1 MDLSG
6 NKTGRPA
13 VPAPMRPVLP
23 DQLVL
28 VPAFHAHA
36 HSREL
41 RAMSRILDEHP
52 EVAKWVHDDLIGR
65 KGRKISSRR
74 GREGMSGEQVLRV
87 ILVKQLGGF
96 SYHELAFHLADSIS
110 YRAFCRFDVGRRI
123 PNKKTLQRNVKMV
136 EALTLERIN
145 VVLVE
150 HAIADEIDDG
160 NKLRIDCTVV
170 ETNIHEPTD
179 SSLLVDSVR
188 VLVRLMSQ
196 AQEYVDAPFSNHHR
210 RAKRR
215 ALGILHARTQDDR
228 VPLYHDLL
236 KATNKTVAAAER
248 VIAAFASQCSPQML
262 GDPMLLGLLD
272 SLRHYVALARRVV
285 AQTHRRVVLGETVP
299 SSEKLVSIFETHTDI
314 IVKDRRDTLYGHKLC
329 LATGA
334 SGLITDCHV
343 EKGNPADSTLAIAM
357 VERHMERYGRAPHE
371 ACFDGAFSSRANF
384 EEIKRLEVGNVVFTK
399 GKGITIAEMAG
410 DKATFRA
417 LRNFRAGIEATVSF
431 LKRCV
436 GWTRC
441 TWRSLRS
448 FNAYAWASVVTANL
462 LLLAR
467 RQPN

>member
-1 MDLSG
+1 
-6 NKTGRPA
+6 
-13 VPAPMRPVLP
+13 MRRILP

-28 VPAFHAHA
+28 VPAFHAHV

-41 RAMSRILDEHP
+41 RAVSRILDEHP
-52 EVAKWVHDDLIGR
+52 EAAKWVHADLVGR
-65 KGRKISSRR
+65 KSCPISARR

-96 SYHELAFHLADSIS
+96 SYHELAFHLADSVS
-110 YRAFCRFDVGRRI
+110 YRAFCRFDVGRPI
-123 PNKKTLQRNVKMV
+123 PNKKTLQRNVKKV

-145 VVLVE
+145 VILVE
-150 HAIADEIDDG
+150 HAIDDEIDDG
-160 NKLRIDCTVV
+160 NKIRIDCTVV

-188 VLVRLMSQ
+188 VLVRLMNQ

-236 KATNKTVAAAER
+236 KVSNKTVTAAER
-248 VIAAFASQCSPQML
+248 VLAAFPAKYSPREL
-262 GDPMLLGLLD
+262 AHPMIFGLLD
-272 SLRHYVALARRVV
+272 SLQRFVTLARRVV

-299 SSEKLVSIFETHTDI
+299 SSEGLVSISETHTDI

-343 EKGNPADSTLAIAM
+343 EKGNPADSTLAIGM
-357 VERHMERYGRAPHE
+357 IERHMERYGRAPRQV
-371 ACFDGAFSSRANF
+371 CFDGAFSSRANF
-384 EEIKRLEVGNVVFTK
+384 EEIKRLDVGDVVFAK
-399 GKGITIAEMAG
+399 AKGIIVEEMAG
-410 DKATFRA
+410 DKAAFRT
-417 LRNFRAGIEATVSF
+417 LRNFAQVSKRRSRSSSGVSAGRAALGDP
-431 LKRCV
+431 CV
-436 GWTRC
+436 
-441 TWRSLRS
+441 RSMRTLGRRS
-448 FNAYAWASVVTANL
+448 
-462 LLLAR
+462 
-467 RQPN
+467 

>member
-1 MDLSG
+1 
-6 NKTGRPA
+6 
-13 VPAPMRPVLP
+13 MRRILP

-28 VPAFHAHA
+28 VPAFHTHP

-52 EVAKWVHDDLIGR
+52 EVAKWVHDDLVGR

-96 SYHELAFHLADSIS
+96 SYHELAFHLADSVS
-110 YRAFCRFDVGRRI
+110 YRAFCRFDVSRRI
-123 PNKKTLQRNVKMV
+123 PDKKTLQRNVKMV
-136 EALTLERIN
+136 EALTLERVN

-150 HAIADEIDDG
+150 HAINDEIDDG
-160 NKLRIDCTVV
+160 NKIRIDCTVV

-179 SSLLVDSVR
+179 SSLLVDAVR
-188 VLVRLMSQ
+188 VLVRLMNQ

-210 RAKRR
+210 RARRR

-228 VPLYHDLL
+228 VPMYHDLL
-236 KATNKTVAAAER
+236 KVTNKTVTSTER
-248 VIAAFASQCSPQML
+248 VIAAFTSKYSPQELTAPMIL
-262 GDPMLLGLLD
+262 GMLD
-272 SLRHYVALARRVV
+272 SLQHYVALARRVV
-285 AQTHRRVVLGETVP
+285 AQTHRRIVLGETVP
-299 SSEKLVSIFETHTDI
+299 ASEKLVSIFETHTDI

-334 SGLITDCHV
+334 SRLITDCHV

-384 EEIKRLEVGNVVFTK
+384 EEIKRLQVENVVFTK
-399 GKGITIAEMAG
+399 AKGITVDEMAG

-417 LRNFRAGIEATVSF
+417 LRNFRAGIEATISF

-441 TWRSLRS
+441 AWRSLRS

-462 LLLAR
+462 MLLAR

>member
-1 MDLSG
+1 
-6 NKTGRPA
+6 
-13 VPAPMRPVLP
+13 
-23 DQLVL
+23 
-28 VPAFHAHA
+28 
-36 HSREL
+36 
-41 RAMSRILDEHP
+41 
-52 EVAKWVHDDLIGR
+52 
-65 KGRKISSRR
+65 
-74 GREGMSGEQVLRV
+74 
-87 ILVKQLGGF
+87 VKQLGGF
-96 SYHELAFHLADSIS
+96 SYHELAFHLADSVS
-110 YRAFCRFDVGRRI
+110 YRAFCRFDVGRPI
-123 PNKKTLQRNVKMV
+123 PNKKTLQRNVKKV

-145 VVLVE
+145 VILVE
-150 HAIADEIDDG
+150 HAIGDEIDDG
-160 NKLRIDCTVV
+160 NKIRIDCTVV

-188 VLVRLMSQ
+188 VLVRLMNQ

-236 KATNKTVAAAER
+236 KVSNKTVTAAER
-248 VIAAFASQCSPQML
+248 VLAAFPAKYSPREL
-262 GDPMLLGLLD
+262 AHPMIFGLLD
-272 SLRHYVALARRVV
+272 SLQHFVALSQRVV
-285 AQTHRRVVLGETVP
+285 AQTHRRIVLGETVP

-343 EKGNPADSTLAIAM
+343 EKGNPADSTLAIGM
-357 VERHMERYGRAPHE
+357 IERHMERYGRAPQQV
-371 ACFDGAFSSRANF
+371 CFDGAFSSRANF
-384 EEIKRLEVGNVVFTK
+384 EEIKRLDVGDVVFAK
-399 GKGITIAEMAG
+399 AKGITVEEMAG
-410 DKATFRA
+410 DKAAFRT
-417 LRNFRAGIEATVSF
+417 LRNFRAGIEATISF

-448 FNAYAWASVVTANL
+448 FTAYAWASIVTANL

>member
-1 MDLSG
+1 
-6 NKTGRPA
+6 
-13 VPAPMRPVLP
+13 MRRILP

-28 VPAFHAHA
+28 VPAFHAHV

-41 RAMSRILDEHP
+41 RAVSRILDEHP
-52 EVAKWVHDDLIGR
+52 EAAKWVHADLVGR
-65 KGRKISSRR
+65 KSRPISARR

-96 SYHELAFHLADSIS
+96 SYHELAFHLADSVS
-110 YRAFCRFDVGRRI
+110 YRAFCRFDVGRPI
-123 PNKKTLQRNVKMV
+123 PNKKTLQRNVKKV

-150 HAIADEIDDG
+150 HAIDDEIDDG
-160 NKLRIDCTVV
+160 NKIRIDCTVV

-179 SSLLVDSVR
+179 SSLLVDSIR
-188 VLVRLMSQ
+188 VLVRLMNQ

-236 KATNKTVAAAER
+236 KVSNKTVTAAER
-248 VIAAFASQCSPQML
+248 VLAAFPAKYSPREL
-262 GDPMLLGLLD
+262 AHPMIVGLVD
-272 SLRHYVALARRVV
+272 SLQHFAALARRVV
-285 AQTHRRVVLGETVP
+285 AQTHRRVVLGETVA

-329 LATGA
+329 IATGA

-343 EKGNPADSTLAIAM
+343 EKGNPADSTLAIGM
-357 VERHMERYGRAPHE
+357 IERHMERYGRAPQE
-371 ACFDGAFSSRANF
+371 VCFDGAFSSRANF
-384 EEIKRLEVGNVVFTK
+384 EEIRRLDVGNIVFAK
-399 GKGITIAEMAG
+399 AKGITVEEMAG
-410 DKATFRA
+410 DKATFRT
-417 LRNFRAGIEATVSF
+417 LRNFRAGIEATISF

-448 FNAYAWASVVTANL
+448 FNAYAWASIVTANL

>member
-1 MDLSG
+1 
-6 NKTGRPA
+6 
-13 VPAPMRPVLP
+13 MRRILP
-23 DQLVL
+23 DQLAL
-28 VPAFHAHA
+28 VPAFHSHV

-41 RAMSRILDEHP
+41 REMSRIVDEYP
-52 EVAKWVHDDLIGR
+52 EAAKWVHADLVGR
-65 KGRKISSRR
+65 KSRTISSRR
-74 GREGMSGEQVLRV
+74 GRQGMSGEQVLRV

-96 SYHELAFHLADSIS
+96 SYHQLAFHLADSIS
-110 YRAFCRFDVGRRI
+110 YRAFCRFEVGRPI
-123 PNKKTLQRNVKMV
+123 PNEKTLQRNVKMV
-136 EALTLERIN
+136 EPLTLERIN

-150 HAIADEIDDG
+150 HALDDEIDDG
-160 NKLRIDCTVV
+160 NKIRIDCTVV

-188 VLVRLMSQ
+188 VLVRLMNQ

-210 RAKRR
+210 RARRR
-215 ALGILHARTQDDR
+215 ALGILHARRQEDR
-228 VPLYHDLL
+228 VPLYRDLL
-236 KATNKTVAAAER
+236 KATRKTVTAAER
-248 VIAAFASQCSPQML
+248 VIAAFSSKYSPQEL
-262 GDPMLLGLLD
+262 THPLILGLLTL
-272 SLRHYVALARRVV
+272 LRHYLALARRVI

-343 EKGNPADSTLAIAM
+343 EKGNPADSTLAVSM
-357 VERHMERYGRAPHE
+357 VERHMERYGRAPQQV
-371 ACFDGAFSSRANF
+371 CYDGAFSSRANF
-384 EEIKRLEVGNVVFTK
+384 EEIKRLDVGNVVFAK
-399 GKGITIAEMAG
+399 AKGITVDEMAG
-410 DKATFRA
+410 DKATFRT
-417 LRNFRAGIEATVSF
+417 LRNFRAGIEATISF

-462 LLLAR
+462 LLIAR
-467 RQPN
+467 RAPK